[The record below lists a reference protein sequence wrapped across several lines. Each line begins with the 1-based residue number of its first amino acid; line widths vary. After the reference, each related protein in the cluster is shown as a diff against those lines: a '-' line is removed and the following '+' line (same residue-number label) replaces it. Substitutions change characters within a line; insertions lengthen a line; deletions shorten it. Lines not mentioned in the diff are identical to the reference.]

1 MAILSQAGYMARKTR
16 TLDQQIADTQA
27 KLARLKDRAR
37 SARTHR
43 LCRFAGAFDPIIDDD
58 LLADLALVP
67 ADQLAVLRSHLA
79 HAIRR
84 AATAARSAAGASGD
98 TA

>member
-43 LCRFAGAFDPIIDDD
+43 LCRFAGAFDPVIDDA

-67 ADQLAVLRSHLA
+67 ADQLAIIRSHLVA
-79 HAIRR
+79 AIRR
-84 AATAARSAAGASGD
+84 AATAARSSGAGGGSV
-98 TA
+98 